1 MKAKGKLGCACKLQK
16 EPGMGAGKH
25 RELSSQSEFVIPEI
39 AVNGVIMATGLVVG
53 ALGWNNQD
61 TPLGRLL
68 LGAGGGL
75 TALGIA
81 FLIREAFVKREAA

>member
-1 MKAKGKLGCACKLQK
+1 MKAKGKLGCACKLTK
-16 EPGMGAGKH
+16 EGGMAAAH
-25 RELSSQSEFVIPEI
+25 PHNQSHADFIIPEI
-39 AVNGVIMATGLVVG
+39 AVNGLIAGTGLVVG
-53 ALGWNNQD
+53 VLGWNNQE

-81 FLIREAFVKREAA
+81 FLIREAFVKRTAA

>member
-16 EPGMGAGKH
+16 EQGMAAVKH
-25 RELSSQSEFVIPEI
+25 REISSHSELVIPEV
-39 AVNGVIMATGLVVG
+39 AVNGMILATGIVAG

-81 FLIREAFVKREAA
+81 FLIREAFVKRAAA